1 MSPPRRY
8 PRRASAVNGGGLHD
22 PRKPLRLSLMTSEVE
37 AAARAPQTAATPL
50 SLLGLAIFYGGMVTI
65 AGVFGNK
72 QVALGPLAVEAG
84 IFAFLLLVVTSSAV
98 AELHGQ
104 TTARRLVLFGFV
116 PMIASMALS
125 IAVLQIPAS
134 PDMDPQRLSAFETIV
149 GGTPRI
155 WLAGILAYGVSTFL
169 NVTIFS
175 RLKAREGKAL
185 LWLRSAIA
193 SILSQIVD
201 TLIFIT
207 VAFYGVFP
215 IAELLLGQMIAKVVL
230 SAVLVPPFV
239 YGFVAIGRA
248 LDRRG

>member
-1 MSPPRRY
+1 
-8 PRRASAVNGGGLHD
+8 
-22 PRKPLRLSLMTSEVE
+22 
-37 AAARAPQTAATPL
+37 
-50 SLLGLAIFYGGMVTI
+50 MVTI
-65 AGVFGNK
+65 AGVLGNK
-72 QVALGPLAVEAG
+72 QVALGPFAVEAG

-116 PMIASMALS
+116 PMIVSMILS
-125 IAVLQIPAS
+125 IVVLQIPAS
-134 PDMDPQRLSAFETIV
+134 PDMDPQRLSAFDTIL

-175 RLKAREGKAL
+175 RLKAREGKGL

-201 TLIFIT
+201 TFIFIT

-215 IAELLLGQMIAKVVL
+215 ITELILGQMIAKVVL
-230 SAVLVPPFV
+230 SALLVPPFV
-239 YGFVAIGRA
+239 YGFVAVGKA
-248 LDRRG
+248 LDRRP

>member
-1 MSPPRRY
+1 MP
-8 PRRASAVNGGGLHD
+8 
-22 PRKPLRLSLMTSEVE
+22 MTSEVE
-37 AAARAPQTAATPL
+37 AAARAPQTTATPPL

-65 AGVFGNK
+65 AGVLGNK
-72 QVALGPLAVEAG
+72 QIALGPLAVEAG

-104 TTARRLVLFGFV
+104 TIARRLVLFGFV
-116 PMIASMALS
+116 PMIVSMILS
-125 IAVLQIPAS
+125 IVVLKIPAS
-134 PDMDPQRLSAFETIV
+134 PDMDPKRLSAFNTIV

-175 RLKAREGKAL
+175 RLKAREGKGL

-201 TLIFIT
+201 TFIFIT

-215 IAELLLGQMIAKVVL
+215 ITELILGQMIAKVVL
-230 SAVLVPPFV
+230 SALLVPPFV

-248 LDRRG
+248 LDRRP

>member
-1 MSPPRRY
+1 
-8 PRRASAVNGGGLHD
+8 
-22 PRKPLRLSLMTSEVE
+22 MTSEVE
-37 AAARAPQTAATPL
+37 AAARAPQTAAPPL

-65 AGVFGNK
+65 AGVLGNK

-116 PMIASMALS
+116 PMIVSMILS
-125 IAVLQIPAS
+125 IVVLQIPAS
-134 PDMDPQRLSAFETIV
+134 PDMDPQRLSAFDTIL

-175 RLKAREGKAL
+175 RLKAREGKGL

-201 TLIFIT
+201 TFIFIT
-207 VAFYGVFP
+207 IAFYGVFP
-215 IAELLLGQMIAKVVL
+215 ITELILGQMIAKVVL
-230 SAVLVPPFV
+230 SALLVPPFV
-239 YGFVAIGRA
+239 YGFVAVGKA
-248 LDRRG
+248 LDRRP